1 MNTIIKSIFVVAAI
15 TIAMSSFV
23 LAQQSN
29 CAAADYDCKV
39 RENTARLAQNP
50 RDFESYYNRGYAYHQ
65 LGKEN
70 DAIADFTTYIDSK
83 PSNPEYLA
91 DGYDGR
97 ANAKKALARY
107 QDALAD
113 YNAALNLFTSTIYLN
128 NRGNCYFSM
137 AQYANALADYDRA
150 ISIDP
155 KDAEPYYNRAKVYS
169 TQKLYKKAIAD
180 LNIYVELNKTNIP
193 FLADGY
199 QNRSLAYSNLGDTA
213 QALKDINAAIDLDPT
228 VASRFRNRAAL
239 YRKLGKAGLAA
250 ADEKT
255 AADLDN

>member
-1 MNTIIKSIFVVAAI
+1 M
-15 TIAMSSFV
+15 
-23 LAQQSN
+23 
-29 CAAADYDCKV
+29 
-39 RENTARLAQNP
+39 
-50 RDFESYYNRGYAYHQ
+50 
-65 LGKEN
+65 
-70 DAIADFTTYIDSK
+70 
-83 PSNPEYLA
+83 
-91 DGYDGR
+91 
-97 ANAKKALARY
+97 
-107 QDALAD
+107 
-113 YNAALNLFTSTIYLN
+113 
-128 NRGNCYFSM
+128 
-137 AQYANALADYDRA
+137 
-150 ISIDP
+150 
-155 KDAEPYYNRAKVYS
+155 
-169 TQKLYKKAIAD
+169 YKKAIAD